1 MTHICSR
8 NGWQWAAP
16 TRMSLKPSHKI
27 LVLYLCVAAWVAWAN
42 QVSVCFDSR
51 ALLLLPAARNPIHNY
66 LQLPRT
72 GRPAGCAPACHD
84 RIGSDEQTSHNNST
98 HSVMIRD
105 AIPHD
110 SRIRIREKHFKKSG
124 QMLTRLSPGPA
135 DLFDLF
141 FLIFFPC
148 GFLNC
153 RFESLDG
160 VAGGTFSRSFATT
173 TTAKSSLKVYYKE
186 IRKKCK
192 KRMVCALVKMADVS
206 THTPVAVY
214 CII

>member
-141 FLIFFPC
+141 FSYFF
-148 GFLNC
+148 F
-153 RFESLDG
+153 R
-160 VAGGTFSRSFATT
+160 VAFWIAD
-173 TTAKSSLKVYYKE
+173 LKVSTGWREEHSHALLPLLQLRNHLLKYTTKKFERNVRKE
-186 IRKKCK
+186 WCVRW
-192 KRMVCALVKMADVS
+192 
-206 THTPVAVY
+206 
-214 CII
+214 